1 MIFGDQRLPALKA
14 AIGIRTTK
22 GFLLLRFTVPAG
34 HLSSTGFAIRS
45 NLPVAV
51 TLIDRPGI
59 LRLSINAV

>member
-1 MIFGDQRLPALKA
+1 
-14 AIGIRTTK
+14 
-22 GFLLLRFTVPAG
+22 VPAG